1 MCRRVSL
8 WHPFLLFWVD
18 SRLSSL
24 HHFFKSWVWPDENL
38 FRDFTPFSSLKCP
51 LRHEGRARRMWGR
64 GLVRYSFLHLVWLP
78 STWGGFRGKGSIRP
92 PLCFSRSLAVTVCL
106 TPSYFQYFLCL
117 RYIITIGLEC
127 GFNYIY
133 VAQDFSF
140 FILESHLFLQV
151 WLLSSPS
158 IRNIFCPLF
167 SLFTHW
173 RSWEV
178 LALARQPPGTLTNV
192 PCPSPPSSRLPPWFF
207 FLSLVSPTLFPI
219 IDE

>member
-1 MCRRVSL
+1 
-8 WHPFLLFWVD
+8 
-18 SRLSSL
+18 
-24 HHFFKSWVWPDENL
+24 
-38 FRDFTPFSSLKCP
+38 
-51 LRHEGRARRMWGR
+51 MWGR

-78 STWGGFRGKGSIRP
+78 STWGGFRGKGSIWP

-173 RSWEV
+173 R
-178 LALARQPPGTLTNV
+178 PGKFRPLRASLRA
-192 PCPSPPSSRLPPWFF
+192 PSLIFPVRLHLPLISHLDFFSSLQLVQHFSPSLMNNFLNRL
-207 FLSLVSPTLFPI
+207 
-219 IDE
+219 